1 VSQGVV
7 SSELTGE
14 SVQGLAFR
22 VRRDLFT
29 RVPAR
34 TVTPQAARAPVLPH
48 PASVQVP
55 VKHRPAAASVQPT
68 VPSVAK
74 PGLHVS
80 NFKKYLLAA
89 AVLTAMGVG
98 LIFEGNKRFNAPM
111 YDENGMLPAAQAF
124 ARGENFANF
133 DLNINIR
140 KLREFHVA
148 EMTETPEM
156 VLFGASHWQEA
167 HKDLIPNMKWY
178 NSHIHREFWEDLLG
192 MAYIWESNG
201 RMPKK
206 LVIALRDNIFAPMP
220 SRPDYLW
227 EPGIPNW
234 RKMADKLGVDK
245 EPYWKSLP
253 WHRFREKFS
262 LGMLFNNVVRWAN
275 ADELPHETAKS
286 SFKELDVL
294 LPDGSI
300 TWSSDH
306 MHVFT
311 KERTLQE
318 SLSFAKVKIKSPPLI
333 EQRGVDAFEKLI
345 QHLQKQGVTIYFVQ
359 PPYNPQFW
367 DAVQGTAYM
376 EGLKP
381 VIELQKSLAEK
392 YGIKTFGG
400 FDPKSVGCVPEEYID
415 SEHANPAC
423 LQKIFNQFIKLDKQ
437 AAK

>member
-7 SSELTGE
+7 SSELIGE

-29 RVPAR
+29 KLPAR
-34 TVTPQAARAPVLPH
+34 AVATPALRAPTLPQRSPKHQHVAARAQPIAPVD
-48 PASVQVP
+48 
-55 VKHRPAAASVQPT
+55 
-68 VPSVAK
+68 AK

-80 NFKKYLLAA
+80 NFRKYLLAA
-89 AVLTAMGVG
+89 GVLTALGVG
-98 LIFEGNKRFNAPM
+98 LVFDSNKRLNAPM
-111 YDENGMLPAAQAF
+111 YDEDGMLPAAQAF

-140 KLREFHVA
+140 KLRELHVA

-167 HKDLIPNMKWY
+167 HGNLIPHMKWY

-234 RKMADKLGVDK
+234 RKMADKLGVEK

-262 LGMLFNNVVRWAN
+262 LSMLFNNVVRWAN
-275 ADELPHETAKS
+275 AEELPHATADS

-300 TWSSDH
+300 TWSKDH

-318 SLSFAKVKIKSPPLI
+318 SLNFAKVKIKSPPLI

-345 QHLQKQGVTIYFVQ
+345 KHLQKQGVTIYFVQ

-376 EGLKP
+376 DGLKP
-381 VIELQKSLAEK
+381 VIDLQKKLAEK
-392 YGIKTFGG
+392 YGIRTFGG

-423 LQKIFNQFIKLDKQ
+423 LQKIFNQFIELDKQ